1 MASEIPKVLVLGPI
15 TPSTDS
21 VRSGKLEYSKLE
33 PAVEKHAPH
42 EYARMDKFWE
52 AEQGSL
58 AEHEAAQQLAMQYML
73 MGSLA
78 LTRTAD
84 PETWSK
90 RYTQATSEI
99 YGMPESDL
107 AQTLWLEQQQS
118 KSEVETELPFEEAA
132 EKMSAFLNEKYAS
145 VFAALDI
152 ESSTDTISPSGI
164 ADRFEAALAIL
175 ADEHDADW
183 SEWTVE
189 RNDEKDSL
197 SVVAPSKKILVGMRR
212 ASVQP
217 QQLKSLF
224 SHEVLVHGLRGV
236 NGRKVSKEL
245 GTGLPGYLDAEEGF
259 GVFVEYAISGKVS
272 EKNIDRY
279 VDVAY
284 ALGQIDGKEHTR
296 QELLDHA
303 MQRAIDRNSQSE
315 IKKSMEDIEK
325 EIYAH
330 VNRIYRGS
338 LGNEHVGVYTK
349 DISYHKGF
357 IDMGRYVKGQID
369 EGKTIE
375 EIFSFLSMG
384 KFDPTNPQHLAYIDE
399 VSVA

>member
-1 MASEIPKVLVLGPI
+1 MASEVPKVLVLGPI
-15 TPSTDS
+15 TPSADS
-21 VRSGKLEYSKLE
+21 ARSEKLEYNRLE
-33 PAVEKHAPH
+33 SAVAKHAPH

-52 AEQGSL
+52 AEDGSL
-58 AEHEAAQQLAMQYML
+58 AEYEAAQQLAMQYML

-78 LTRTAD
+78 LTRSVD
-84 PETWSK
+84 PERWSK

-99 YGMPESDL
+99 YGLPEADL
-107 AQTLWLEQQQS
+107 AQALWLEQQS
-118 KSEVETELPFEEAA
+118 NSEVETELPFKEAA
-132 EKMSAFLNEKYAS
+132 EKMSVFLNEKYAS

-152 ESSTDTISPSGI
+152 ESSTDTINPNGI
-164 ADRFEAALAIL
+164 ADRFEAALAVL

-183 SEWTVE
+183 SKWTVE

-217 QQLKSLF
+217 QQLKALF

-236 NGRKVSKEL
+236 NGQKVSKEL

-296 QELLDHA
+296 QELLKYA
-303 MQRAIDRNSQSE
+303 MQRAIDRNNQSE
-315 IKKSMEDIEK
+315 SKKSMEDIEK
-325 EIYAH
+325 EVYAH

-338 LGNEHVGVYTK
+338 IGNEHIGVYTK

-375 EIFSFLSMG
+375 EIFSFLSNG

-399 VSVA
+399 VSAV